1 MEQIRAFIAIELS
14 EELKASLAR
23 LQELIKL
30 GSESYVKWVDPQ
42 GIHLTLKF
50 LGNISVDK
58 VSAISEAIA
67 EVARSVAPFRLEIT
81 EFGAFPNTKAP
92 RVAWVGLGGD
102 LESLLRLQRGIDQ
115 ALIPLGFPP
124 EARAFSPHLTLGR
137 VRDQATP
144 QERRRLGERV
154 ASLEVQGQPSLY
166 VDRVSLM
173 RSQLTSK
180 GAIYSRL
187 SAAELLLPTPLA

>member
-30 GSESYVKWVDPQ
+30 GSESCVKWVDPQ
-42 GIHLTLKF
+42 GMHLTLKF

-67 EVARSVAPFRLEIT
+67 EVARSVAPFRLELT
-81 EFGAFPNTKAP
+81 ESGAFPNTKAP

-144 QERRRLGERV
+144 QERRRLGERM

-187 SAAELLLPTPLA
+187 SAAELHLPTPLA

>member
-1 MEQIRAFIAIELS
+1 MEQIRAFVAIELS

-23 LQELIKL
+23 LQELIRL

-42 GIHLTLKF
+42 GMHLTLKF

-92 RVAWVGLGGD
+92 RVAWVGFGGD

-187 SAAELLLPTPLA
+187 SAAELHLPTPLA

>member
-23 LQELIKL
+23 LQGLIKL

-42 GIHLTLKF
+42 GMHLTLKF

-58 VSAISEAIA
+58 VTAISEAVA
-67 EVARSVAPFRLEIT
+67 EVARSAAPFRLELT

-115 ALIPLGFPP
+115 ALIPLGFAA

-137 VRDQATP
+137 VRDQAAP
-144 QERRRLGERV
+144 QEQRKLGQRI
-154 ASLEVQGQPSLY
+154 ASLVVPGQPPLY
-166 VDRVSLM
+166 VDKVSLM

-187 SAAELLLPTPLA
+187 SVAELLLPTALA

>member
-42 GIHLTLKF
+42 GMHLTLKF

-67 EVARSVAPFRLEIT
+67 EVARSVAPFRLELT

-144 QERRRLGERV
+144 QERRRLGERM

-187 SAAELLLPTPLA
+187 SAAELHLPTPLA

>member
-42 GIHLTLKF
+42 GMHLTLKF

-67 EVARSVAPFRLEIT
+67 EVARSVAPFRLELT
-81 EFGAFPNTKAP
+81 ESGAFPNTKAP

-144 QERRRLGERV
+144 QERRRLGERM

-166 VDRVSLM
+166 VDRVILM

-187 SAAELLLPTPLA
+187 SAAELHLPTPLA

>member
-23 LQELIKL
+23 LQDLIKL

-102 LESLLRLQRGIDQ
+102 LERLLTLQRGIDQ

-144 QERRRLGERV
+144 QERRKLGERV

>member
-42 GIHLTLKF
+42 GVHLTLKF
-50 LGNISVDK
+50 LGNISVDR
-58 VSAISEAIA
+58 VSEISKAVA
-67 EVARSVAPFRLEIT
+67 EVASSAAPFRLELT
-81 EFGAFPNTKAP
+81 EFGAFPNLKAP

-115 ALIPLGFPP
+115 ALNPLGFPA

-137 VRDQATP
+137 VRDQAAP
-144 QERRRLGERV
+144 PEQRKLGQRI
-154 ASLEVQGQPSLY
+154 ASLKIQGQPSLY
-166 VDRVSLM
+166 VDKVSLM

-187 SAAELLLPTPLA
+187 SAAELLLPTSWA

>member
-67 EVARSVAPFRLEIT
+67 EEARSVAPFRLELT

-124 EARAFSPHLTLGR
+124 EAREFSPHLTLGR

>member
-42 GIHLTLKF
+42 GMHLTLKF

-67 EVARSVAPFRLEIT
+67 EVARSVAPFRLELT

-115 ALIPLGFPP
+115 ALIPLGFLP

-144 QERRRLGERV
+144 QERRRLGEGM
-154 ASLEVQGQPSLY
+154 ASLEVQGPPSLY

-187 SAAELLLPTPLA
+187 SAAELHLPTPLA

>member
-23 LQELIKL
+23 LQGLIKQ

-42 GIHLTLKF
+42 GVHLTLKF

-58 VSAISEAIA
+58 VSEISKAIA
-67 EVARSVAPFRLEIT
+67 EVASSAAPFRLELT
-81 EFGAFPNTKAP
+81 EFGAFPNLKAP

-115 ALIPLGFPP
+115 ALIPLGFPA

-137 VRDQATP
+137 VRDQAAP
-144 QERRRLGERV
+144 PERRKLGQRI
-154 ASLEVQGQPSLY
+154 ASLKVQGQPSLY
-166 VDRVSLM
+166 VDKVSLM

-187 SAAELLLPTPLA
+187 SAAELLLPTSWA

>member
-67 EVARSVAPFRLEIT
+67 EVARSVAPFRLELT

-92 RVAWVGLGGD
+92 RVAWVGLAGD

>member
-14 EELKASLAR
+14 EELKVSLAR

-42 GIHLTLKF
+42 GMHLTLKF

-67 EVARSVAPFRLEIT
+67 EVARSVAPFRLELT
-81 EFGAFPNTKAP
+81 ESGAFPNTKAP

-187 SAAELLLPTPLA
+187 SAAELHLPTPLA

>member
-14 EELKASLAR
+14 EELKANLAR

-42 GIHLTLKF
+42 GMHLTLKF

-58 VSAISEAIA
+58 VSGISEAIA
-67 EVARSVAPFRLEIT
+67 EVARSAAPFRLGLT
-81 EFGAFPNTKAP
+81 EFEAFPNTKAP

-115 ALIPLGFPP
+115 ALIPLGFAA

-144 QERRRLGERV
+144 QERRRLGERI

-187 SAAELLLPTPLA
+187 GVAELLLPTALA

>member
-42 GIHLTLKF
+42 GMHLTLKF

-67 EVARSVAPFRLEIT
+67 EVARSVAPFRLELT
-81 EFGAFPNTKAP
+81 ESGAFPNTKAP

-144 QERRRLGERV
+144 QERRRLGERM

-187 SAAELLLPTPLA
+187 SAAELHLPTPLA

>member
-42 GIHLTLKF
+42 GMHLTLKF

-67 EVARSVAPFRLEIT
+67 EVARSAAPFRLEFT

-115 ALIPLGFPP
+115 ALIPLGFLP

-144 QERRRLGERV
+144 QERRRLGERM

-187 SAAELLLPTPLA
+187 SAAELHLPTPLA

>member
-23 LQELIKL
+23 LQDLIKL

-42 GIHLTLKF
+42 GMHLTLKF

-67 EVARSVAPFRLEIT
+67 EVARSVAPFRLELT

-124 EARAFSPHLTLGR
+124 EAREFSPHLTLGR

-144 QERRRLGERV
+144 QERRKLGERV